1 MNNKLK
7 IAIIGDPNKG
17 KSSFVSTFAYNDGIA
32 VSSKSGETIKS
43 SCHPLKIKDETVYEL
58 YDTPGF
64 NNDEELLEYINEN
77 ETKFLNVYQ
86 LITNFIEEYKESYDF
101 SKDIEILKVLKEKPI
116 VVYIVN
122 SSTKYN
128 SNFDCSLEIIKKFN
142 LPSFII
148 YNQHDE
154 NKNEKVSWED
164 IEKKYFTSSF
174 DYNVLN
180 SNFNNKINFLEML
193 EKNIQDKTIKEQLC
207 KSIKILNKDFE
218 RRLDFT
224 YEELSDRF
232 YKIINHTKTYRESD
246 LWENSIEEKEAE
258 FISEM
263 KSQEKSFYSLIEKEW
278 GFNNLEKEII
288 ELKEIEIDAK
298 FSEKILGASK
308 NILTVMGI
316 IIGASIGGGI
326 GLSVDTASFFGSM
339 GMGTAIGTIGGA
351 SSGLISILL
360 GTNLIKKKTKG
371 FGIKK
376 ITTLELLKLNTKI
389 LILTKMYLF
398 VELLSVRSHAKR
410 DKLKFNF
417 QESKNLFDNLFEEK
431 YHIDIAR
438 IICEKNK
445 EKFIEKLT
453 EILID
458 NYKERNNINFKESK
472 CN

>member
-1 MNNKLK
+1 MNDSLK
-7 IAIIGDPNKG
+7 IAIVGIPNEG
-17 KSSFVSTFAYNDGIA
+17 KSSFVSTLAYNDGIS
-32 VSSKSGETIKS
+32 VSSKSGETTLS
-43 SCHPLKIKDETVYEL
+43 SKHSLKIKSEVVYEL

-64 NNDEELLEYINEN
+64 DDDEGVLNYINDNKMKYSDIYELIRSFIKEN
-77 ETKFLNVYQ
+77 T
-86 LITNFIEEYKESYDF
+86 EENTF
-101 SKDIEILKVLKEKPI
+101 SKDIEILKVLMEKPI
-116 VVYIVN
+116 IIYIAN
-122 SSTKYN
+122 SSVKYN
-128 SNFDCSLEIIKKFN
+128 SNFDDSLKIIKKFN

-154 NKNEKVSWED
+154 NKNEKVSWGD
-164 IEKKYFTSSF
+164 IEKKYFISSF
-174 DYNVLN
+174 EYNVLN

>member
-1 MNNKLK
+1 MNNNLK

-43 SCHPLKIKDETVYEL
+43 SCHPLKIENETVYEL

-64 NNDEELLEYINEN
+64 NNDEKLFEYINEN
-77 ETKFLNVYQ
+77 ETKFLNIYE
-86 LITNFIEEYKESYDF
+86 LIKIFIEDYKENNDF
-101 SKDIEILKVLKEKPI
+101 SKDIEILKVLIEKPI
-116 VVYIVN
+116 IIYVVNN
-122 SSTKYN
+122 SIEYN
-128 SNFDCSLEIIKKFN
+128 PSFDCSLEIIKKFN

-148 YNQHDE
+148 YNQHDKDKDERKSWENIE
-154 NKNEKVSWED
+154 NK
-164 IEKKYFTSSF
+164 YFISSF
-174 DYNVLN
+174 EYNVLD
-180 SNFNNKINFLEML
+180 SSFNNKIDFLEML
-193 EKNIQDKTIKEQLC
+193 EEKIQDKNLKNQLC
-207 KSIKILNKDFE
+207 KSIEVLNKDFK
-218 RRLDFT
+218 RRLDFS
-224 YEELSDRF
+224 YEELSNIF
-232 YKIINHTKTYRESD
+232 YKIINHTKKYKESD
-246 LWENSIEEKEAE
+246 LLKKNIEKKEAE
-258 FISEM
+258 FIEEI
-263 KSQEKSFYSLIEKEW
+263 KLQEKSFYSLIEKEW

-326 GLSVDTASFFGSM
+326 GLSVDTAFFFGSM

-371 FGIKK
+371 YGINK
-376 ITTLELLKLNTKI
+376 ITILELIKVNTKI
-389 LILTKMYLF
+389 VILTKMYLF
-398 VELLSVRSHAKR
+398 VELISIRSHAKR

-417 QESKNLFDNLFEEK
+417 EESKNLFDYLFKEK
-431 YHIDIAR
+431 YHNDIAR